1 MHANKIFKQSSI
13 FFQKIYIFIIE
24 VILIK
29 SKFVTTT
36 LILLAGG
43 FITKILGMIIKI
55 VMTRLI
61 GTNGIGLY
69 MLIMPTF
76 NLFITICQLGL
87 SVAISKLV
95 AEDKNNNK
103 QIVFSSTIFSCFFN
117 IFLIILIVILAP
129 IISDKLLHN
138 NETYYSIIAI
148 ALTLP
153 FISISSI
160 LRGYFFGK
168 QRMFPHTFS
177 NCFEQILRLI
187 SILIITPYLIP
198 KGLNI
203 AIAGIILT
211 NIISELSSILILFFF
226 VPKNFKLTKKDLHYS
241 KSTMKDIL
249 SISIPTTSSRILGSI
264 GYFFEPI
271 ILTSTLLMCGYSNDF
286 IVTEY
291 GIING
296 YVLQLLLLPSFF
308 TMAISQALLPVVS
321 KAYSSGNINYTK
333 SKIKQAIKFSLLIG
347 IPATIIFLLFPEFF
361 LKLIYN
367 TNEGIKYI
375 KVLAP
380 ICILH
385 YIQAPL
391 SSSLQAM
398 GKAKDAMYG
407 TIIGI
412 IVRTSLL
419 FVLSLLK
426 IGMWGLVIST
436 GINIVFVTL
445 FDLSRVKKHL
455 K

>member
-1 MHANKIFKQSSI
+1 M
-13 FFQKIYIFIIE
+13 
-24 VILIK
+24 ILIK
-29 SKFVTTT
+29 SKFISTT
-36 LILLAGG
+36 LILLVGG

-55 VMTRLI
+55 IMTRLI

-103 QIVFSSTIFSCFFN
+103 QIVFSSTIFS
-117 IFLIILIVILAP
+117 LILNVLLIVSIVILAP
-129 IISDKLLHN
+129 VISDKLLHN
-138 NETYYSIIAI
+138 SDTYYSIIAI
-148 ALTLP
+148 SLTLP

-168 QRMFPHTFS
+168 QKMFPHTFS
-177 NCFEQILRLI
+177 NCFEQVIRLI
-187 SILIITPYLIP
+187 VIILITPYLIP
-198 KGLNI
+198 KGINI
-203 AIAGIILT
+203 AVAGIVFT
-211 NIISELSSILILFFF
+211 NIISELTSILILFFF

-241 KSTMKDIL
+241 KSTMKDVL

-286 IVTEY
+286 IVNEY

-296 YVLQLLLLPSFF
+296 YALQLLLLPSFF

-321 KAYSSGNINYTK
+321 KSYSNGNIAYTK
-333 SKIKQAIKFSLLIG
+333 TKIKQAIKFSLLIG
-347 IPATIIFLLFPEFF
+347 IPATLIFMFFPEFF

-367 TNEGIKYI
+367 TNEGVKYI
-375 KVLAP
+375 KFLAP

-419 FVLSLLK
+419 FLLSLSK

-436 GINIVFVTL
+436 GINIIFVTL

-455 K
+455 SS

>member
-1 MHANKIFKQSSI
+1 M
-13 FFQKIYIFIIE
+13 
-24 VILIK
+24 ILIK
-29 SKFVTTT
+29 SKFISTT
-36 LILLAGG
+36 LILLVGG

-55 VMTRLI
+55 IMTRLI

-76 NLFITICQLGL
+76 NLFITICQLGFP
-87 SVAISKLV
+87 VAISKLV

-103 QIVFSSTIFSCFFN
+103 QIVFSSTIFSLILN
-117 IFLIILIVILAP
+117 ILLIVSIVILAP
-129 IISDKLLHN
+129 VISDKLLHN
-138 NETYYSIIAI
+138 SDTYYSIIAI
-148 ALTLP
+148 SLTLP

-168 QRMFPHTFS
+168 QKMFPHTFS
-177 NCFEQILRLI
+177 NCFEQIVRLI
-187 SILIITPYLIP
+187 IIILITPYLIP
-198 KGLNI
+198 KGINI
-203 AIAGIILT
+203 AVAGIILT
-211 NIISELSSILILFFF
+211 NIISELTSILILFFF
-226 VPKNFKLTKKDLHYS
+226 VPKNFKLTKKDLHYN
-241 KSTMKDIL
+241 KSTMKDVL
-249 SISIPTTSSRILGSI
+249 NISIPTTSSRILGSI

-286 IVTEY
+286 IVNEY

-321 KAYSSGNINYTK
+321 KSYSNGNITYTK
-333 SKIKQAIKFSLLIG
+333 SKIKQAIGFSLLIG
-347 IPATIIFLLFPEFF
+347 IPATLIFMFFPEFF

-367 TNEGIKYI
+367 TNEGVKYI
-375 KVLAP
+375 KFLAP

-419 FVLSLLK
+419 FILSLSK

-436 GINIVFVTL
+436 GINIIFVTL

-455 K
+455 SS

>member
-1 MHANKIFKQSSI
+1 MIH
-13 FFQKIYIFIIE
+13 
-24 VILIK
+24 IK
-29 SKFVTTT
+29 SKFITTT

-76 NLFITICQLGL
+76 NLFITICQLGFP
-87 SVAISKLV
+87 VAISKLV

-103 QIVFSSTIFSCFFN
+103 QIVFSSTIFSLFLN
-117 IFLIILIVILAP
+117 ICLIVLIVILAP

-138 NETYYSIIAI
+138 NNTYFSIIAI
-148 ALTLP
+148 SLTLP

-168 QRMFPHTFS
+168 QKMFPHILS
-177 NCFEQILRLI
+177 NCFEQVLRLI
-187 SILIITPYLIP
+187 IIVVIIPYLVP
-198 KGLNI
+198 KGIHI
-203 AIAGIILT
+203 AVAGVILT
-211 NIISELSSILILFFF
+211 NIISELASILILFFF
-226 VPKNFKLTKKDLHYS
+226 VPKNFRITKNDLRYS
-241 KSTMKDIL
+241 KENMKDVL
-249 SISIPTTSSRILGSI
+249 NISIPTTSSRIIGSI
-264 GYFFEPI
+264 GYFLEPI

-286 IVTEY
+286 IVAEY

-321 KAYSSGNINYTK
+321 KSYSNGNKSYTK
-333 SKIKQAIKFSLLIG
+333 EKIKQAVFFSLLIG
-347 IPATIIFLLFPEFF
+347 IPATLLFLIFPEFF

-367 TNEGIKYI
+367 TNEGVKYI
-375 KVLAP
+375 KFLAP

-385 YIQAPL
+385 YIQSPI

-407 TIIGI
+407 TIIGMI
-412 IVRTSLL
+412 LRTSLL
-419 FVLSLLK
+419 FILSSLK
-426 IGMWGLVIST
+426 IGMWGLVIAT
-436 GINIVFVTL
+436 GINIIFVTL
-445 FDLSRVKKHL
+445 FDFSRVKKHL
-455 K
+455 SN

>member
-1 MHANKIFKQSSI
+1 M
-13 FFQKIYIFIIE
+13 
-24 VILIK
+24 ILIK
-29 SKFVTTT
+29 SKFISTT
-36 LILLAGG
+36 LILLVGG

-55 VMTRLI
+55 IMTRLI

-103 QIVFSSTIFSCFFN
+103 QIVFSSTIFS
-117 IFLIILIVILAP
+117 LILNVLLIVSIVILAP
-129 IISDKLLHN
+129 VISDKLLHN
-138 NETYYSIIAI
+138 SDTYYSIIAI
-148 ALTLP
+148 SLTLP
-153 FISISSI
+153 FISISCI

-168 QRMFPHTFS
+168 QKMFPHTLS
-177 NCFEQILRLI
+177 NCFEQVIRLI
-187 SILIITPYLIP
+187 VIILITPYLIP
-198 KGLNI
+198 KGINI
-203 AIAGIILT
+203 AVAGIILT
-211 NIISELSSILILFFF
+211 NIISELTSILILFFF

-241 KSTMKDIL
+241 KSTMKDVL

-286 IVTEY
+286 IVNEY

-321 KAYSSGNINYTK
+321 KSYSNGNIDYTK
-333 SKIKQAIKFSLLIG
+333 TKIKQAIKFSLLIG
-347 IPATIIFLLFPEFF
+347 IPATLIFMFFPEFF

-367 TNEGIKYI
+367 TNEGVKYI
-375 KVLAP
+375 KFLAP

-419 FVLSLLK
+419 FLLSLSK

-436 GINIVFVTL
+436 GINIIFVTL

-455 K
+455 SS

>member
-1 MHANKIFKQSSI
+1 MIH
-13 FFQKIYIFIIE
+13 
-24 VILIK
+24 IK
-29 SKFVTTT
+29 SKFITTT

-76 NLFITICQLGL
+76 NLFITICQLGFP
-87 SVAISKLV
+87 VAISKLV

-103 QIVFSSTIFSCFFN
+103 QIVFSSTIFS
-117 IFLIILIVILAP
+117 IFLNVCLIVLIVILAP

-138 NETYYSIIAI
+138 NDTYFSIIAI
-148 ALTLP
+148 SLTLP

-168 QRMFPHTFS
+168 QKMFPHILS
-177 NCFEQILRLI
+177 NCFEQVLRLI
-187 SILIITPYLIP
+187 IIIIIIPYLVP
-198 KGLNI
+198 KGIHI
-203 AIAGIILT
+203 AVAGVILT
-211 NIISELSSILILFFF
+211 NIISELASILILFFF
-226 VPKNFKLTKKDLHYS
+226 VPKNFRITKNDLRYS
-241 KSTMKDIL
+241 KENMKDVL
-249 SISIPTTSSRILGSI
+249 NISIPTTSSRIIGSI
-264 GYFFEPI
+264 GYFLEPI
-271 ILTSTLLMCGYSNDF
+271 ILTSTLLICGYSNDF
-286 IVTEY
+286 IVAEY

-321 KAYSSGNINYTK
+321 KSYSNGNKSYTK
-333 SKIKQAIKFSLLIG
+333 EKIKQAVFFSLLIG
-347 IPATIIFLLFPEFF
+347 IPATLLFLIFPEFF

-367 TNEGIKYI
+367 TNEGVKYI
-375 KVLAP
+375 KFLAP

-385 YIQAPL
+385 YIQSPI

-407 TIIGI
+407 TIIGMI
-412 IVRTSLL
+412 LRTSLL
-419 FVLSLLK
+419 FILSSLK
-426 IGMWGLVIST
+426 IGMWGLVIATS
-436 GINIVFVTL
+436 INIIFVTL
-445 FDLSRVKKHL
+445 FDFSRVKKHL
-455 K
+455 SD

>member
-1 MHANKIFKQSSI
+1 MIH
-13 FFQKIYIFIIE
+13 
-24 VILIK
+24 IK
-29 SKFVTTT
+29 SKFITTT

-76 NLFITICQLGL
+76 NLFITICQLGFP
-87 SVAISKLV
+87 VAISKLV

-103 QIVFSSTIFSCFFN
+103 QIVFSSTIFSLFLN
-117 IFLIILIVILAP
+117 ICLIVLIVILAP

-138 NETYYSIIAI
+138 NDTYFSIIAI
-148 ALTLP
+148 SLTLP

-168 QRMFPHTFS
+168 QKMFPHILS
-177 NCFEQILRLI
+177 NCFEQVLRLI
-187 SILIITPYLIP
+187 IIIVIIPYLVP
-198 KGLNI
+198 KGIHI
-203 AIAGIILT
+203 AVAGVILT
-211 NIISELSSILILFFF
+211 NIISELASILILFFF
-226 VPKNFKLTKKDLHYS
+226 VPKNFKITKKDLRYS
-241 KSTMKDIL
+241 KENMKDVL
-249 SISIPTTSSRILGSI
+249 NISIPTTSSRIIGSI

-321 KAYSSGNINYTK
+321 KSYSNGNKSYTK
-333 SKIKQAIKFSLLIG
+333 QKIKQAIFFSLLIG
-347 IPATIIFLLFPEFF
+347 IPATLLFLIFPEFF

-367 TNEGIKYI
+367 TKEGVKYI
-375 KVLAP
+375 KFLAP

-385 YIQAPL
+385 YIQSPI

-407 TIIGI
+407 TIIGMI
-412 IVRTSLL
+412 LRTSLL
-419 FVLSLLK
+419 FILSSLK
-426 IGMWGLVIST
+426 IGMWGLVIAT
-436 GINIVFVTL
+436 GINIIFVTL
-445 FDLSRVKKHL
+445 FDFSRVKKHL
-455 K
+455 SD

>member
-1 MHANKIFKQSSI
+1 M
-13 FFQKIYIFIIE
+13 
-24 VILIK
+24 ILIK
-29 SKFVTTT
+29 SKFISTT
-36 LILLAGG
+36 LILLVGG

-55 VMTRLI
+55 IMTRLI

-103 QIVFSSTIFSCFFN
+103 QIVFSSTIFS
-117 IFLIILIVILAP
+117 LILNVLLIVSIVILAP
-129 IISDKLLHN
+129 VISDKLLHN
-138 NETYYSIIAI
+138 SDTYYSIIAI
-148 ALTLP
+148 SLTLP

-168 QRMFPHTFS
+168 QKMFPHTFS
-177 NCFEQILRLI
+177 NCFEQIVRLI
-187 SILIITPYLIP
+187 IIILITPYLIP
-198 KGLNI
+198 KGINI
-203 AIAGIILT
+203 AVAGIILT
-211 NIISELSSILILFFF
+211 NIISELTSILILFFF

-241 KSTMKDIL
+241 KSTMKDVL

-286 IVTEY
+286 IVNEY

-296 YVLQLLLLPSFF
+296 YALQLLLLPSFF

-321 KAYSSGNINYTK
+321 KSYSNGNIAYTK
-333 SKIKQAIKFSLLIG
+333 TKIKQAIKFSLLIG
-347 IPATIIFLLFPEFF
+347 IPATLIFMFFPEFF

-367 TNEGIKYI
+367 TNEGVKYI
-375 KVLAP
+375 KFLAP

-419 FVLSLLK
+419 FLLSLSK

-436 GINIVFVTL
+436 GINIIFVTL

-455 K
+455 SS

>member
-1 MHANKIFKQSSI
+1 MIH
-13 FFQKIYIFIIE
+13 
-24 VILIK
+24 IK
-29 SKFVTTT
+29 SKFITTT

-76 NLFITICQLGL
+76 NLFITICQLGFP
-87 SVAISKLV
+87 VAISKLV

-103 QIVFSSTIFSCFFN
+103 QIVFSSTIFSLFLN
-117 IFLIILIVILAP
+117 ICLIVLIVILAP

-138 NETYYSIIAI
+138 NDTYFSIIAI
-148 ALTLP
+148 SLTLP

-168 QRMFPHTFS
+168 QKMFPHILS
-177 NCFEQILRLI
+177 NCFEQVLRLI
-187 SILIITPYLIP
+187 IIIVIIPYLVP
-198 KGLNI
+198 KGIHI
-203 AIAGIILT
+203 AVAGVILT
-211 NIISELSSILILFFF
+211 NIISELASILILFFF
-226 VPKNFKLTKKDLHYS
+226 VPKNFKITKKDLRYS
-241 KSTMKDIL
+241 KENMKDVL
-249 SISIPTTSSRILGSI
+249 NISIPTTSSRIIGSI

-321 KAYSSGNINYTK
+321 KSYSNGNKSYTK
-333 SKIKQAIKFSLLIG
+333 QKIKQAIFFSLLIG
-347 IPATIIFLLFPEFF
+347 IPATLLFLIFPEFF

-367 TNEGIKYI
+367 TKEGVKYI
-375 KVLAP
+375 KFLAP

-385 YIQAPL
+385 YIQSPI
-391 SSSLQAM
+391 SSSLQAI

-407 TIIGI
+407 TIIGMI
-412 IVRTSLL
+412 LRTSLL
-419 FVLSLLK
+419 FILSSLK
-426 IGMWGLVIST
+426 IGMWGLVIAT
-436 GINIVFVTL
+436 GINIIFVTL
-445 FDLSRVKKHL
+445 FDFSRVKKHL
-455 K
+455 SD

>member
-1 MHANKIFKQSSI
+1 
-13 FFQKIYIFIIE
+13 
-24 VILIK
+24 
-29 SKFVTTT
+29 
-36 LILLAGG
+36 
-43 FITKILGMIIKI
+43 
-55 VMTRLI
+55 MTRLI

-76 NLFITICQLGL
+76 NLFITICQLGFP
-87 SVAISKLV
+87 VAISKLV

-103 QIVFSSTIFSCFFN
+103 QIVFSSTIFSLILN
-117 IFLIILIVILAP
+117 ILLIVSIVILAP
-129 IISDKLLHN
+129 VISDKLLHN
-138 NETYYSIIAI
+138 SDTYYSIIAI
-148 ALTLP
+148 SLTLP

-168 QRMFPHTFS
+168 QKMFPHTFS
-177 NCFEQILRLI
+177 NCFEQIVRLI
-187 SILIITPYLIP
+187 IIILITPYLIP
-198 KGLNI
+198 KGINI
-203 AIAGIILT
+203 AVAGIILT
-211 NIISELSSILILFFF
+211 NIISELTSILILFFF
-226 VPKNFKLTKKDLHYS
+226 VPKNFKLTKKDLHYN
-241 KSTMKDIL
+241 KSTMKDVL
-249 SISIPTTSSRILGSI
+249 NISIPTTSSRILGSI

-286 IVTEY
+286 IVNEY

-321 KAYSSGNINYTK
+321 KSYSNGNITYTK
-333 SKIKQAIKFSLLIG
+333 SKIKQAIGFSLLIG
-347 IPATIIFLLFPEFF
+347 IPATLIFMFFPEFF

-367 TNEGIKYI
+367 TNEGVKYI
-375 KVLAP
+375 KFLAP

-419 FVLSLLK
+419 FILSLSK

-436 GINIVFVTL
+436 GINIIFVTL

-455 K
+455 SS